1 MIEDCRNG
9 KVSNVLFIDT
19 LKDER
24 RDNAKVDAGKTRVFS
39 AGPQHFV
46 VAFRKY
52 FLPFAAWLM
61 HNRID
66 NEVAVGT
73 NPYSVDWERI
83 AKRLKSKGKH
93 VIAGDFGNFDG
104 SLVAQIL
111 WAIFWEIFVPWLQQ
125 FNDLSTSEG
134 VDVLKICLGLWTHLV
149 HSVHIFGDN
158 IYMWTH
164 SQPSGNPF
172 TVIINCLYNSS
183 IMRIAWIRIMKK
195 SNPRWMSMKWFRKF
209 VAMIAYGDDNEL
221 NISEEVIDIFNQ
233 ETISEIMKE
242 MKHEYT
248 DEAKSGNIVKSR
260 LLEETCFL
268 KRGFRFSPELQRTV
282 APLKIEV
289 IYEMLNWTRNT
300 IDPDVILMS
309 NIETAFRE
317 IVYHGRD
324 EYNKLRNDK

>member
-1 MIEDCRNG
+1 MMNGVARKTSPGFPYNLQSKGFPGKTKWMGKEEKYDFESMAAKQLRADVEELIEDCRNG

-111 WAIFWEIFVPWLQQ
+111 WAIFWEILCRGSNNLMICQPWK
-125 FNDLSTSEG
+125 
-134 VDVLKICLGLWTHLV
+134 V
-149 HSVHIFGDN
+149 
-158 IYMWTH
+158 
-164 SQPSGNPF
+164 
-172 TVIINCLYNSS
+172 
-183 IMRIAWIRIMKK
+183 
-195 SNPRWMSMKWFRKF
+195 
-209 VAMIAYGDDNEL
+209 
-221 NISEEVIDIFNQ
+221 
-233 ETISEIMKE
+233 
-242 MKHEYT
+242 
-248 DEAKSGNIVKSR
+248 
-260 LLEETCFL
+260 
-268 KRGFRFSPELQRTV
+268 
-282 APLKIEV
+282 
-289 IYEMLNWTRNT
+289 
-300 IDPDVILMS
+300 
-309 NIETAFRE
+309 
-317 IVYHGRD
+317 
-324 EYNKLRNDK
+324 